1 MVVVILVVVVMMVV
15 VVLMVMME
23 GKVVGLVVMV
33 APTALALFFGVFV
46 VRL

>member
-1 MVVVILVVVVMMVV
+1 MVVVILVVV
-15 VVLMVMME
+15 VMME